1 MEQSIRNKQ
10 AAALAE
16 TGGYYKHICWMALP
30 LVCMSAYLYGPR
42 PILLCLAALLTG
54 NLCDRLVALL
64 RRRVYRSGDWSNES
78 FALVIAL
85 LMPATVSWYVLVV
98 AVLAGVLLGK
108 EAFGGYG
115 SYPFHPA
122 AVGYVVVAVS
132 WPEQV
137 FLYPQP
143 YAQIPLWDPSGVTLV
158 NGMSS
163 TLRNGGLPT
172 VNSWSL
178 VLGEFAAPLGS
189 GAVLILLA
197 CALFLFTQKDL
208 RPIAAVSF
216 LAACAAI
223 VFLFPRQADLVAVS
237 FLAACA
243 AIVFLF
249 PRQAD
254 LVHTGLF
261 ETAAQR
267 LNLVKYELVS
277 GATLYSAVFLV
288 SEPYT
293 CPKRRLG
300 QLLYGALLGGV
311 SVSFRYFGVY
321 ETGVCFAILIMNSL
335 SGWLDRVVDRLYSL
349 PGKAGGKEAA

>member
-85 LMPATVSWYVLVV
+85 LMRRRSAGTFWWWRCWPACCWARRLSAATAATPSTGGGGLCGGGGL
-98 AVLAGVLLGK
+98 LAGAGLSLPAALRADPPVGPLRGDPGQRD
-108 EAFGGYG
+108 EQ
-115 SYPFHPA
+115 HPA
-122 AVGYVVVAVS
+122 QRRPAHRQQLVAGFGRVRRPPRQRRGPDPAGLRPFPVH
-132 WPEQV
+132 PEGPAPHRGGQ
-137 FLYPQP
+137 L
-143 YAQIPLWDPSGVTLV
+143 S
-158 NGMSS
+158 
-163 TLRNGGLPT
+163 GGLRGARL
-172 VNSWSL
+172 SL
-178 VLGEFAAPLGS
+178 PAAGGPGPH
-189 GAVLILLA
+189 
-197 CALFLFTQKDL
+197 
-208 RPIAAVSF
+208 RPV
-216 LAACAAI
+216 
-223 VFLFPRQADLVAVS
+223 RDG
-237 FLAACA
+237 
-243 AIVFLF
+243 
-249 PRQAD
+249 R
-254 LVHTGLF
+254 
-261 ETAAQR
+261 QR

-293 CPKRRLG
+293 CPKRKLG

>member
-1 MEQSIRNKQ
+1 MEETTRKEQE
-10 AAALAE
+10 AALAQ
-16 TGGYYKHICWMALP
+16 TGRYYKHICWMALP

-42 PILLCLAALLTG
+42 PVVMCLVALLTG
-54 NLCDRLVALL
+54 NLCDRLVAVL
-64 RRRVYRSGDWSNES
+64 RRRVYSASDWSNES

-98 AVLAGVLLGK
+98 AVVAGVLLGK

-143 YAQIPLWDPSGVTLV
+143 YANIPLWDTSGVNV
-158 NGMSS
+158 VSGMSS

-172 VNSWSL
+172 VGSWSL
-178 VLGEFAAPLGS
+178 ILGEFAAPLGS

-197 CALFLFTQKDL
+197 CGLFLCTQKDIRL
-208 RPIAAVSF
+208 PAALSF
-216 LAACAAI
+216 LAACAVI
-223 VFLFPRQADLVAVS
+223 VFLFPRQADLIHTAVWDS
-237 FLAACA
+237 
-243 AIVFLF
+243 VW
-249 PRQAD
+249 
-254 LVHTGLF
+254 
-261 ETAAQR
+261 QR

-277 GATLYSAVFLV
+277 GATLYSAVFLI

-293 CPKRRLG
+293 CPRRKLG
-300 QLLYGALLGGV
+300 QVLYGALLGCL
-311 SVSFRYFGVY
+311 SMLFRYVGVY
-321 ETGVCFAILIMNSL
+321 ETAVCFAILMMNGVA
-335 SGWLDRVVDRLYSL
+335 GWLDRVVERLYRL
-349 PGKAGGKEAA
+349 PENRRAGGKEAAL

>member
-1 MEQSIRNKQ
+1 MEDSIKKQQ
-10 AAALAE
+10 AAELAR

-42 PILLCLAALLTG
+42 PVLLCLVALLTG
-54 NLCDRLVALL
+54 NLCDRLVAVL
-64 RRRVYRSGDWSNES
+64 RRRVYRPGDWSNES

-85 LMPATVSWYVLVV
+85 LMPATVSWYVLVT
-98 AVLAGVLLGK
+98 AVMAGVLLGK

-122 AVGYVVVAVS
+122 AVGFVVVAVS

-143 YAQIPLWDPSGVTLV
+143 YADIPLWDTTGVSLVSGM
-158 NGMSS
+158 GS

-172 VNSWSL
+172 VSSWPL
-178 VLGEFAAPLGS
+178 VLGEFAAPLGT

-197 CALFLFTQKDL
+197 CALFLYTQKDMRL
-208 RPIAAVSF
+208 SAAVSF
-216 LAACAAI
+216 LAACAVIA
-223 VFLFPRQADLVAVS
+223 
-237 FLAACA
+237 
-243 AIVFLF
+243 FLF

-254 LVHTGLF
+254 LVHTTMWESAL
-261 ETAAQR
+261 QR

-300 QLLYGALLGGV
+300 RVLYGALLGCV
-311 SVSFRYFGVY
+311 CMAFRYFGVY
-321 ETGVCFAILIMNSL
+321 ETGGCFALLIVNAL
-335 SGWLDRVVDRLYSL
+335 SGWLDRVVDRLYHL
-349 PGKAGGKEAA
+349 PKGDQATGKEAAV

>member
-1 MEQSIRNKQ
+1 MEETTRKEQE
-10 AAALAE
+10 AALAQ
-16 TGGYYKHICWMALP
+16 TGRYYKHICWMALP

-54 NLCDRLVALL
+54 NLCDRLVAIL
-64 RRRVYRSGDWSNES
+64 RHRVYRGDDWSNES

-98 AVLAGVLLGK
+98 AVVAGVLLGK

-132 WPEQV
+132 WPQQV

-143 YAQIPLWDPSGVTLV
+143 YAQIPLWDTSAV
-158 NGMSS
+158 NVVGGMSS

-172 VNSWSL
+172 VSSWSL
-178 VLGEFAAPLGS
+178 ILGEFAAPLGT

-197 CALFLFTQKDL
+197 CALFLCTQKDIRL
-208 RPIAAVSF
+208 HAALSF
-216 LAACAAI
+216 LAACALI
-223 VFLFPRQADLVAVS
+223 VF
-237 FLAACA
+237 FL
-243 AIVFLF
+243 

-254 LVHTGLF
+254 LVHTAFWESAL
-261 ETAAQR
+261 AR
-267 LNLVKYELVS
+267 LNLVRYELVS
-277 GATLYSAVFLV
+277 GATLYSAIFLV

-293 CPKRRLG
+293 CPRRRLG
-300 QLLYGALLGGV
+300 QVVYGVLLGCLSMV
-311 SVSFRYFGVY
+311 FRYVGVY
-321 ETGVCFAILIMNSL
+321 ETGVCFAILVMNGL

-349 PGKAGGKEAA
+349 PERRKARESEKEAVV

>member
-1 MEQSIRNKQ
+1 MEETTRKEQETE
-10 AAALAE
+10 LAR
-16 TGGYYKHICWMALP
+16 TGRYYKHICWMALP

-42 PILLCLAALLTG
+42 PILLCLVALLTG
-54 NLCDRLVALL
+54 NVCDRLVAVL
-64 RRRVYRSGDWSNES
+64 RRRVYRAADWSNES

-98 AVLAGVLLGK
+98 AVMAGVLLGK

-143 YAQIPLWDPSGVTLV
+143 YADIPLWNTEGVSLV
-158 NGMSS
+158 SGMSS

-172 VNSWSL
+172 VSSWSL
-178 VLGEFAAPLGS
+178 ILGEFAAPLGT

-197 CALFLFTQKDL
+197 CALFLCTQKDIQL
-208 RPIAAVSF
+208 PAALSF
-216 LAACAAI
+216 LAACGLI
-223 VFLFPRQADLVAVS
+223 VFFFPRQADLV
-237 FLAACA
+237 
-243 AIVFLF
+243 
-249 PRQAD
+249 Q
-254 LVHTGLF
+254 
-261 ETAAQR
+261 TAFWESALQR
-267 LNLVKYELVS
+267 LNLVRYELVS
-277 GATLYSAVFLV
+277 GATLYSTIFLV

-293 CPKRRLG
+293 CPRRKLG
-300 QLLYGALLGGV
+300 QVLYGALLGCLSMV
-311 SVSFRYFGVY
+311 FRYIGVY
-321 ETGVCFAILIMNSL
+321 ETAVCFAILMMNGL

-349 PGKAGGKEAA
+349 PETRRAGGKEAAL

>member
-216 LAACAAI
+216 LAACAA
-223 VFLFPRQADLVAVS
+223 L
-237 FLAACA
+237 
-243 AIVFLF
+243 VFLF

-261 ETAAQR
+261 
-267 LNLVKYELVS
+267 NLVKYELVS

>member
-1 MEQSIRNKQ
+1 MQDTIKNTQ
-10 AAALAE
+10 TAALAE
-16 TGGYYKHICWMALP
+16 TGRYYKHICWMALP
-30 LVCMSAYLYGPR
+30 LVCMSAYLYGLR
-42 PILLCLAALLTG
+42 PVLLCLAALLTG

-64 RRRVYRSGDWSNES
+64 RRRVYNPGDWSNES
-78 FALVIAL
+78 FALLIAL

-98 AVLAGVLLGK
+98 AVVAGVLLGK

-122 AVGYVVVAVS
+122 AVGYVVAAVS

-143 YAQIPLWDPSGVTLV
+143 YADIPLWDPSGVALV
-158 NGMSS
+158 NGMSN

-172 VNSWSL
+172 VSAWPL
-178 VLGEFAAPLGS
+178 VLGEFAAPMGA

-197 CALFLFTQKDL
+197 CGLFLFTQKDL
-208 RPIAAVSF
+208 RLTAAVSF

-223 VFLFPRQADLVAVS
+223 VFFFPRQADL
-237 FLAACA
+237 L
-243 AIVFLF
+243 
-249 PRQAD
+249 
-254 LVHTGLF
+254 HTGVL

-277 GATLYSAVFLV
+277 GATLYSAVLLI

-293 CPKRRLG
+293 CPRRALG
-300 QLLYGALLGGV
+300 RVLYGLLLGCI
-311 SVSFRYFGVY
+311 SMSFRYFGVY
-321 ETGVCFAILIMNSL
+321 ETGACFAILIVNSL
-335 SGWLDRVVDRLYSL
+335 SGWLDRMVDRISRAPAGPAL
-349 PGKAGGKEAA
+349 PRQRKEAAQ

>member
-1 MEQSIRNKQ
+1 MEQTIRNKQ
-10 AAALAE
+10 AAALAR

-42 PILLCLAALLTG
+42 PVLLCLVALLTG

-98 AVLAGVLLGK
+98 AVLAGVLIGK
-108 EAFGGYG
+108 EAFGGYS

-143 YAQIPLWDPSGVTLV
+143 YARIPLWDPSGVTLV
-158 NGMSS
+158 SGMSS

-197 CALFLFTQKDL
+197 CALFLLTQRDL
-208 RPIAAVSF
+208 RPVAAVSF
-216 LAACAAI
+216 LAACAVI
-223 VFLFPRQADLVAVS
+223 VFF
-237 FLAACA
+237 
-243 AIVFLF
+243 F

-293 CPKRRLG
+293 CPQRKLG
-300 QLLYGALLGGV
+300 QLLYGALLGCV
-311 SVSFRYFGVY
+311 SMSFRYFGVY

-335 SGWLDRVVDRLYSL
+335 SGWLDRAVDRLYRL
-349 PGKAGGKEAA
+349 PGGDGGKEAAP

>member
-1 MEQSIRNKQ
+1 MDETQKKQ
-10 AAALAE
+10 QGQALSRISP
-16 TGGYYKHICWMALP
+16 YYKHICWMALP

-42 PILLCLAALLTG
+42 PVLLCLAALVTG

-64 RRRVYRSGDWSNES
+64 RRRVYRPGDWSNES

-98 AVLAGVLLGK
+98 AVLAGVLIGK

-132 WPEQV
+132 WPQQV

-143 YAQIPLWDPSGVTLV
+143 YADIPLWDTAGVTLV
-158 NGMSS
+158 SGMSN

-172 VNSWSL
+172 VSAWSL

-208 RPIAAVSF
+208 HLDAAVSF
-216 LAACAAI
+216 LAACA
-223 VFLFPRQADLVAVS
+223 V
-237 FLAACA
+237 
-243 AIVFLF
+243 IVFLF

-254 LVHTGLF
+254 LVHTGLL

-293 CPKRRLG
+293 CPQRRLG
-300 QLLYGALLGGV
+300 RVVYGLLLGCV
-311 SVSFRYFGVY
+311 SMGFRYYGVY
-321 ETGVCFAILIMNSL
+321 ETGVCFAILIVNGL
-335 SGWLDRVVDRLYSL
+335 SGWLDRVVDRLYQ
-349 PGKAGGKEAA
+349 PRHTKTRTMQKKEAAQ